1 MYVGEGG
8 GYLPPQPT
16 SSNGPYPLVT
26 WKGGFRVSRP
36 KQKSA
41 LIAQTIVILKEKNEE
56 KKTQSNFIFLAE
68 GQIDFLFYFI

>member
-1 MYVGEGG
+1 M
-8 GYLPPQPT
+8 
-16 SSNGPYPLVT
+16 T

-56 KKTQSNFIFLAE
+56 KKTQSNFIFPAE
-68 GQIDFLFYFI
+68 GQIIFYSTLFKARTVRFTGTVIRISNRIRIT

>member
-1 MYVGEGG
+1 M
-8 GYLPPQPT
+8 
-16 SSNGPYPLVT
+16 T

-56 KKTQSNFIFLAE
+56 KKTNQILFFLQKVKSFFIRLYLKLE
-68 GQIDFLFYFI
+68 QLDLLVLW